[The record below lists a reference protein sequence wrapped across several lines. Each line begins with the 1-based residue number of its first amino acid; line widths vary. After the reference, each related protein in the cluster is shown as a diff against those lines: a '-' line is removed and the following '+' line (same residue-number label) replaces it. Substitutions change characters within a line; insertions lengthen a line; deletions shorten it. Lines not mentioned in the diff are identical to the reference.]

1 MAIPLPTPKTA
12 SELITPP
19 ADGPT
24 PEFTAMMQD
33 LERRSAGGPASPATT
48 GVVVAEPLVQI
59 VPPVIKVEDK
69 PITLKYKYDGT
80 CPTCHQDVSTLELDT
95 DGKHFALAFCLFCK
109 KQVESREVADLTQKI
124 EPKNEKNMD
133 HLEHIKAF
141 TEVTVMKN
149 VGIDKKGH
157 LVKKGAKNG

>member
-95 DGKHFALAFCLFCK
+95 DGKHFAVAFCLFCK

-124 EPKNEKNMD
+124 SHKNEKNINETTMVTESIE
-133 HLEHIKAF
+133 LKKQKLPKKIKEKIESETA
-141 TEVTVMKN
+141 
-149 VGIDKKGH
+149 
-157 LVKKGAKNG
+157 